1 MKIIANGRNAGI
13 DILKFLAVLLITNSH
28 MEPLYGEYSKLA
40 TGGAIG
46 DALFFFCSGF
56 TLLMKPMSSAGGFLN
71 WYKRRI
77 NRIYPTVFAV
87 AIISCLIWDHH
98 FDIISI
104 IVEGGGW
111 FVQCIM
117 VYYIL
122 LYFIGYYL
130 KQKVLW
136 IISLTSLACFIWYF
150 LMGGDVSGG
159 VYGWG
164 YFRWLVF
171 LNFMLLGAYMGSEE
185 KNMKER
191 ERNFVKDFAFAFG
204 GIIIFY
210 MFFIFL
216 PQNESLRFLEV
227 FSFIPLLVA
236 VYYLYHWGNNPKMNK
251 LLNHPQIYFLIRFI
265 GGLCLEIYLIQGYFL
280 TDLFNMIFPLNLL
293 MIFLVIVIS
302 AYVTRCLA
310 RTLSQ
315 TCKDEPY
322 DIKKIVAL
330 F

>member
-87 AIISCLIWDHH
+87 AIIGCLIWHDH

-130 KQKVLW
+130 KQKVKW

-159 VYGWG
+159 IYGWG

-171 LNFMLLGAYMGSEE
+171 FNFMLLGAYMGSEGE
-185 KNMKER
+185 NMKER
-191 ERNFVKDFAFAFG
+191 NCVKDFALALC
-204 GIIIFY
+204 GIVLFY
-210 MFFIFL
+210 VFFIL
-216 PQNESLRFLEV
+216 PPQYESIRFLEV
-227 FSFIPLLVA
+227 FSYIPLLIA
-236 VYYLYHWGNNPKMNK
+236 TCYLYHWGNNSKMNI
-251 LLNHPQIYFLIRFI
+251 LLNHPKIYFLIRFI
-265 GGLCLEIYLIQGYFL
+265 GGLCLEVYLIQGYLL
-280 TDLFNMIFPLNLL
+280 TDLFNMVFPLNILI
-293 MIFLVIVIS
+293 IFLIIVIA

-315 TCKDEPY
+315 TFKDEPY
-322 DIKKIVAL
+322 DLKKIVAL
-330 F
+330 V